1 MLKDV
6 YSIDEK
12 KFKDNL
18 DMMVEVLDMKTLIT
32 KRLRDMS
39 LGERMK
45 CELAASLFH
54 DPKIL
59 FLDEPTIGLDVVSS
73 QSIRKFLKTINKEKK
88 CTMIL
93 TSHYMG
99 DIEAL
104 CNRVVII
111 NKGKKMYDGLL
122 TDLKNKYAPE
132 RKIEIFLGSLEEKK
146 LFASIKAPKRISENI
161 GIIRVQKDKMGDIVT
176 EVFEKFEPEN
186 ISISDIDTEEVIAK
200 LFQKK

>member
-1 MLKDV
+1 
-6 YSIDEK
+6 
-12 KFKDNL
+12 
-18 DMMVEVLDMKTLIT
+18 
-32 KRLRDMS
+32 
-39 LGERMK
+39 
-45 CELAASLFH
+45 
-54 DPKIL
+54 
-59 FLDEPTIGLDVVSS
+59 
-73 QSIRKFLKTINKEKK
+73 
-88 CTMIL
+88 MIL